1 MLSRCSPS
9 LRLRMESWLLLGALL
24 MFGLQSTTFGSFHRQ
39 ETSNEQMPVQ
49 NSIKVGR
56 ESIKA
61 ARMRMAGKIPWEPK
75 IQGEQVPFLHK
86 VLGIVTR
93 SSVVSDG
100 WLGIA
105 QRVHTFLKNSPVCRD
120 SSEVQ
125 AAKSHLLQSMA
136 RMEMEVLRAMACPAD
151 LLSKENDSDKESDA
165 QLRILMDRI
174 VDAVQAAEV
183 SFSQFRA
190 NVSRCLHGHAQEEE
204 GGGRAEDHAL
214 DLRTKHATESA
225 AAVSDGREREIR
237 ARLAFLSIDNWRIAF
252 ESILGL
258 EPPPLP
264 PLTPWHFQ
272 RCLMP
277 LKSWLSIHCSPP
289 LYILCKN
296 WRKHTQDM
304 IRRAAATPG
313 SGGYVVLGSGWGC
326 EAVYAASIFN
336 ISVDAYDA
344 GYAQIYGK
352 MDAAGSS
359 PVTFH
364 DADPLE
370 ADISQASVI
379 FLPATY
385 CRPADPMARGD
396 VGMTFT
402 EKQPF
407 FVYQR
412 VKPWDGVG
420 ESKLSWRKQ
429 QKAAASLT
437 MSSCEDRN
445 NNVAM

>member
-1 MLSRCSPS
+1 
-9 LRLRMESWLLLGALL
+9 
-24 MFGLQSTTFGSFHRQ
+24 
-39 ETSNEQMPVQ
+39 
-49 NSIKVGR
+49 
-56 ESIKA
+56 
-61 ARMRMAGKIPWEPK
+61 
-75 IQGEQVPFLHK
+75 
-86 VLGIVTR
+86 
-93 SSVVSDG
+93 
-100 WLGIA
+100 
-105 QRVHTFLKNSPVCRD
+105 
-120 SSEVQ
+120 
-125 AAKSHLLQSMA
+125 
-136 RMEMEVLRAMACPAD
+136 
-151 LLSKENDSDKESDA
+151 
-165 QLRILMDRI
+165 
-174 VDAVQAAEV
+174 
-183 SFSQFRA
+183 
-190 NVSRCLHGHAQEEE
+190 
-204 GGGRAEDHAL
+204 
-214 DLRTKHATESA
+214 
-225 AAVSDGREREIR
+225 
-237 ARLAFLSIDNWRIAF
+237 
-252 ESILGL
+252 
-258 EPPPLP
+258 
-264 PLTPWHFQ
+264 
-272 RCLMP
+272 
-277 LKSWLSIHCSPP
+277 
-289 LYILCKN
+289 
-296 WRKHTQDM
+296 M

-385 CRPADPMARGD
+385 CRPADPMARACLQAKMLATVKVGACVILLSGESKSNAKLPEGGKEKGQMGASFMKYFRLVKTGD